1 MRDEQTCLAPR
12 VGLVWR
18 FGFGGW
24 AGLAFALLALGFAAA
39 PVRADFVLTSPTSP
53 AYSSYGA
60 LAGRK
65 IQLKGTV
72 EVVGNVHSNDRV
84 QLQNGSRVVGDVSAS
99 GSVQNQGTVTGTVRS
114 GAPQVALPGLLSDA
128 ELRALADR
136 IETRSVTLN
145 NATLDDVLF
154 VQGDVEI
161 RGTLRGTG
169 TIIATG
175 QIELKEASGQTLPPA
190 AERISLISKKD
201 VKFQK
206 GRAFRGA
213 IYALGDVDVQKD
225 AKLSGILI
233 AGRDL
238 SIDKNTR
245 LDFVRF
251 DPEPPTVR
259 PLAIV
264 APLGTVVGDL
274 SPLVIAAVDPALDYD
289 PDSLRVEIDGAPLAS
304 CRFGLSR
311 IFCQAP
317 TLALGSHAIRAEL
330 RTTGATLLSDQ
341 AAFSISA
348 GSGAPD
354 STPPSLAILAPTAT
368 TYVDPTLLA
377 PVPDVSLAFSDGGS
391 GIDLGSLSVKLDGG
405 LDLVVLCDF
414 GTGTA
419 VCKLPLLREG
429 GHRIVA
435 EIKDLAGNAATAAV
449 DFAVDEPGDPDI
461 LAPSVS
467 IAEPAPGRVVGTDI
481 VAVSGAV
488 SDDRALS
495 GVLINGAEATVANG
509 RYSGIAMLMQE
520 GETAINVDAYDVAGN
535 RTNVEVVVTLDR
547 TAPAVS
553 IASPAAGTVSNSA
566 SVVVSGVASDDVRL
580 ASVAVDGVAATL
592 DSAGAFRAEVPVAA
606 GLRTLTAVAT
616 DAAGN
621 TASATVEVRR
631 YAPPVVTLAA
641 ASGGLPLTK
650 EATLR
655 VAGTVDPPTSTVT
668 LQGVSVPVVG
678 GAFAAD
684 VPLAE
689 GLNYIDA
696 TSPGADGTIGTA
708 TLVAVRDSRPPR
720 VTVDLPAPDAVVFE
734 PTVTVS
740 GALIDLNAGIR
751 SPGAIAVAVE
761 GMAAEVEGGRYLA
774 RNIPLGPGTNVLS
787 IVATDAL
794 GNSATRE
801 VTVAYQD
808 VSAEARIERRAGDG
822 QSGTVGTLL
831 PQPLAAAVLDAS
843 GAPVA
848 GVPVV
853 FRVVAG
859 DGSLAAGANAGRAVV
874 STSGADGIATASYTL
889 GRSAAAG
896 RNRVE
901 ATATGYAGRAGFSAD
916 ARPGPPANV
925 FVDLGNNQMG
935 AVGRPLERAL
945 SVVVTDA
952 SNNRLTG
959 TPVRFEVL
967 EGDGSF
973 GGAPSL
979 DLSTDADGRA
989 EAFWTLGPVAGI
1001 SSQRARAFLPDAA
1014 PSASAA
1020 FVATGL
1026 ISGDPAATRI
1036 EGIVLDNSDL
1046 PVPGA
1051 RVEIHHS
1058 AVPISTVTGPDGRFS
1073 LGPVPPGHRA
1083 LLVDGATSPRPG
1095 VWPHLVFDFSIVP
1108 GAVHDM
1114 GRPVYMVDLDPQHG
1128 IDVSETQGGTVTIPE
1143 VPGFALTVEPGAATF
1158 PDGARSGRLA
1168 ISIVHG
1174 DKVPMVP
1181 SGGQQPQFI
1190 VTFQPPGVLLD
1201 PPARLALPNVDG
1213 LAPGETIELYSF
1225 DHDQGQFIIV
1235 GHATVAED
1243 ALTVVSDPG
1252 VGIEE
1257 SGWQGGS
1264 NPSPD
1269 GDACGNCGPCAR
1281 CVGDRCVPKADGNPC
1296 DDGKFCTQDDMCQ
1309 SGTCTGRQRPDFDV
1323 SEQAFEVGPE
1333 TFAEVT
1339 GAIRRLSG
1347 GAGCSINGP
1356 ETSFGFRRKVVN
1368 RCCDSEDAY
1377 KQEER
1382 GTGFG
1387 RVRIGAGECVLPG
1400 AGYAVGSLFK
1410 AGFFI
1415 KITADILLEAGGSKF
1430 DCGGSMCNLF
1440 IAGTGKV
1447 EISGGLIVVL
1457 GSPELLKV
1465 TGGLRGSGQISY
1477 KNRCGT
1483 NTLSGMLGPVEG
1495 YYEATLVSAIKS
1507 SGVVPLSGKAFF

>member
-1 MRDEQTCLAPR
+1 MRDEQRYLALR
-12 VGLVWR
+12 VGR
-18 FGFGGW
+18 FFRVVGFVGFG
-24 AGLAFALLALGFAAA
+24 LALFALGAA
-39 PVRADFVLTSPTSP
+39 PARAEFVLTSPESP
-53 AYSSYGA
+53 VYSSYGA
-60 LAGRK
+60 IAGRK
-65 IQLKGTV
+65 VQLKGTV

-84 QLQNGSRVVGDVSAS
+84 HLQNGSRVTGNVSAS

-114 GAPQVALPGLLSDA
+114 GAPQVALPALLSDA
-128 ELRALADR
+128 ALRALADR

-145 NATLDDVLF
+145 NATLADVLF

-175 QIELKEASGQTLPPA
+175 QIELKEASGQALPPA

-201 VKFQK
+201 VKLQK

-213 IYALGDVDVQKD
+213 IYAVGDVDVQKD
-225 AKLSGILI
+225 SKLAGILI

-251 DPEPPTVR
+251 EPEPPTVR
-259 PLAIV
+259 PLAIA
-264 APLGTVVGDL
+264 APLGTIVGDR
-274 SPLVIAAVDPALDYD
+274 SPLVAIKIDPNVAYD
-289 PDSLRVEIDGAPLAS
+289 PESLRVEIDGAALS
-304 CRFGLSR
+304 GCRFGLSR
-311 IFCQAP
+311 ISCEP
-317 TLALGSHAIRAEL
+317 PVLALGSHAIRAEL
-330 RTTGATLLSDQ
+330 RTTAATLLSDQ
-341 AAFSISA
+341 ATFSIVA

-354 STPPSLAILAPTAT
+354 STPPTLAILAPTAT

-377 PVPDVSLAFSDGGS
+377 PIPDVSLSFADGGS
-391 GIDLGSLSVKLDGG
+391 GVDLGSLSVKLDGG

-414 GTGTA
+414 GAGSA

-429 GHRIVA
+429 AHRIEA
-435 EIKDLAGNAATAAV
+435 TIKDLAGNPAAASV
-449 DFAVDEPGDPDI
+449 DFAVDEPGEPDV
-461 LAPSVS
+461 LPPSLS
-467 IAEPAPGRVVGTDI
+467 IAEPAAGRVVGTEI
-481 VAVSGAV
+481 VAVSGSV
-488 SDDRALS
+488 SDDREVS
-495 GVLINGAEATVANG
+495 GVLINGAEATVSG
-509 RYSGIAMLMQE
+509 GQWSGIAMLMQE
-520 GETAINVDAYDVAGN
+520 GDTAINVDAYDVAGN
-535 RTNVEVVVTLDR
+535 RTNAEVIVTLDR
-547 TAPAVS
+547 TPPTVS
-553 IASPAAGTVSNSA
+553 ILGPAAGTVTNEA
-566 SVVVSGVASDDVRL
+566 TVVVTGVARDDVRL
-580 ASVAVDGVAATL
+580 ASVAVAGVSATL
-592 DSAGAFRAEVPVAA
+592 DANGSFRAEVPVGA
-606 GLRTLTAVAT
+606 GLRTLSAIAT
-616 DAAGN
+616 DAGGN
-621 TASATVEVRR
+621 TATASVEVRR
-631 YAPPVVTLAA
+631 YAPPKVTLAA
-641 ASGGLPLTK
+641 ASGGLPLTR

-655 VAGTVDPPTSTVT
+655 VAGTVDPPNSTVT
-668 LQGVSVPVVG
+668 LQGVAVAVVG
-678 GAFAAD
+678 GAFEAD
-684 VPLAE
+684 VPLVE
-689 GLNYIDA
+689 GMNYIDA
-696 TSPGADGTIGTA
+696 TSPGPDGTIGTA

-720 VTVDLPAPDAVVFE
+720 VTVDVPAEGAEVFE
-734 PTVTVS
+734 PAVSVS

-751 SPGAIAVAVE
+751 SPGAIAVTVE
-761 GMAAEVEGGRYLA
+761 GVGAEVEGGRYLA
-774 RNIPLGPGTNVLS
+774 RNVPLGPGTNVLT
-787 IVATDAL
+787 IVAADAL
-794 GNSATRE
+794 GNSVTRE
-801 VTVAYQD
+801 VTVAYRD

-822 QSGTVGTLL
+822 QTGTVGTLL
-831 PQPLAAAVLDAS
+831 PEPLEAAVLDPA
-843 GAPVA
+843 GTPVA

-859 DGSLAAGANAGRAVV
+859 DGSLAAGANSGRAVV
-874 STSGADGIATASYTL
+874 STSGSDGVARASYTL

-901 ATATGYAGRAGFSAD
+901 ATATGYAGRASYSAD
-916 ARPGPPANV
+916 ARPGPAANV

-959 TPVRFEVL
+959 TPVRFEAL
-967 EGDGSF
+967 EGGGGFS
-973 GGAPSL
+973 GAPSL

-989 EAFWTLGPVAGI
+989 EAFWTLGPAAGI
-1001 SSQRARAFLPDAA
+1001 SSQRARAFLPDGP
-1014 PSASAA
+1014 PSAAAA

-1026 ISGDPAATRI
+1026 LSGDPAATRI

-1051 RVEIHHS
+1051 LVEIHHS

-1114 GRPVYMVDLDPQHG
+1114 GRPVYLVDLDPQNG
-1128 IDVSETQGGTVTIPE
+1128 IDVSETEGGTITIPE

-1158 PDGARSGRLA
+1158 PDGSRSGRLA

-1269 GDACGNCGPCAR
+1269 GDACGDCGPCGR

-1323 SEQAFEVGPE
+1323 SEQALELSPD
-1333 TFAEVT
+1333 TLAPIT
-1339 GAIRRLSG
+1339 GAIRRLTG
-1347 GAGCSINGP
+1347 GGGCSINGP
-1356 ETSFGFRRKVVN
+1356 EISYGVRRKVVN
-1368 RCCDSEDAY
+1368 RCCDSEDSY

-1382 GTGFG
+1382 LTGFG

-1400 AGYAVGSLFK
+1400 AGYAVGDLFK
-1410 AGFFI
+1410 AGAFI
-1415 KITADILLEAGGSKF
+1415 KINAEIVLEAGGAKF
-1430 DCGGSMCNLF
+1430 DCGGADCMQF

-1483 NTLSGMLGPVEG
+1483 NSLSGMLGPVEL
-1495 YYEATLVSAIKS
+1495 YYEAVLVSFLKS
-1507 SGVVPLSGKAFF
+1507 SGVQPLTDKAFF